1 MSGEMYKDISILEHI
16 VKYCNMVEHSVER
29 FGADYNTF
37 MNDEDYKNSVSMCIL
52 QVGEL
57 VNHLSSDFKNSH
69 KDIPWSAIVGMRNHF
84 AHGYLEMDI
93 SEIWNTVNN
102 DMPEIKQY
110 CDDVLNQVFGND
122 DETLNEEEPELDEDW
137 EL

>member
-69 KDIPWSAIVGMRNHF
+69 KDIPWSAIVGLR
-84 AHGYLEMDI
+84 MDI
-93 SEIWNTVNN
+93 LKWIYLKYGIQSI
-102 DMPEIKQY
+102 MICRK
-110 CDDVLNQVFGND
+110 
-122 DETLNEEEPELDEDW
+122 
-137 EL
+137 